1 MRSLQRN
8 KTWDLVNCL
17 DGKKLVRC
25 RWMCV
30 VNFNANDAIEINQ
43 SNVLVAKR
51 YRQAYG
57 ISYIE
62 TFAPLTKSSTI
73 SIVVS
78 SCKPWLVFTTIWCE
92 KYLLTCRVV

>member
-1 MRSLQRN
+1 
-8 KTWDLVNCL
+8 
-17 DGKKLVRC
+17 
-25 RWMCV
+25 MCV

-78 SCKPWLVFTTIWCE
+78 SCKP
-92 KYLLTCRVV
+92 